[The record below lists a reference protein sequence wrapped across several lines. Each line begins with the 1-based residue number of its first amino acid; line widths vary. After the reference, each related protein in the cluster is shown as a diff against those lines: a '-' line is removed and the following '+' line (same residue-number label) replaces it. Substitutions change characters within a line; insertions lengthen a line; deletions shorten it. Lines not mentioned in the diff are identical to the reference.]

1 MSTMTSQ
8 AQWTVQDIQEGQSD
22 AANPAFAAR
31 KAGAHA
37 SAWAP
42 MLLGTMVLLIAL
54 VGLVLLFLNRGVP
67 RPDRWGF
74 GGFQSLTAV
83 SGAITGML
91 ITRRYPRHPIG
102 WMMLMLA
109 LFAALTGLSEEYAVY
124 AVHTQP
130 GLLPGA
136 TLIAGLLN
144 WLWVPSYALTAIYLP
159 LLFPDGRL
167 LSPRWRIV
175 AWLSAVWIV
184 LNSAWLI
191 LMPGP
196 LPNNAN
202 IENPFGVAA
211 WSDTFLTRLDPRLV
225 VPLVGM
231 LLMLTAAASLVMRYR
246 RSRDA
251 ITRQQ
256 LKWYAYAAVLVSFAG
271 MVGQFSGP
279 VAHIALFVMVTA
291 APASIAVA
299 ILRYRLY
306 DIDLLI
312 NRTLVYGL
320 LTTTVVGVYVL
331 AVATAG
337 TLARAWGDWTAALPA
352 TVLVALLFHPLRV
365 RLQRGV
371 NRLLYGHRDAPLAVL
386 SQLGR
391 RMESAA
397 SPEEILSVLAETV
410 AKALKLPYVAVK
422 LQSND
427 GLITA
432 AEYGR
437 PVEEVTA
444 FPLAHRGKTVGQLLA
459 APRQP
464 GDAFNQ
470 ADTALL
476 ENVAR
481 QAGAAAQAAQLTAD
495 LRRSRQRL
503 VTAREEERR
512 RLRRDLHDGLGPH
525 LASMTLSIDAVARLI
540 GSDPQAATAILKE
553 LKRQSQA
560 AVREI
565 RRLVYDLRPPALDDL
580 GLSAALRESAARY
593 AQSGVHITIDA
604 PDSLPPLPAA
614 VEVAA
619 FRIAQE
625 GMTNVVRHAHARVCH
640 ITLRPEA
647 DCLCVTIE
655 DDGRGLP
662 PHPQSGVGL
671 RSMQER
677 VAELEGRL
685 TLENSPGGGAR
696 ITARLPIREA

>member
-1 MSTMTSQ
+1 
-8 AQWTVQDIQEGQSD
+8 
-22 AANPAFAAR
+22 
-31 KAGAHA
+31 
-37 SAWAP
+37 
-42 MLLGTMVLLIAL
+42 MLLGTVVLLIAL
-54 VGLVLLFLNRGVP
+54 AGLILLFLNRGIP
-67 RPDRWGF
+67 RPNRWGF
-74 GGFQSLTAV
+74 EGFQSLVAV
-83 SGAITGML
+83 SSTITGML
-91 ITRRYPRHPIG
+91 ITRRYPRHPVG
-102 WMMLMLA
+102 WMTLIVA

-130 GLLPGA
+130 RLLPSA
-136 TLIAGLLN
+136 ILVAGLLN
-144 WLWVPSYALTAIYLP
+144 WLWVPSYALAAIYLP
-159 LLFPDGRL
+159 LLFPNGRF

-175 AWLSAVWIV
+175 AWLSAIWIV
-184 LNSAWLI
+184 LSSAWLI
-191 LMPGP
+191 LIPGP
-196 LPNNAN
+196 LPNNAD
-202 IENPFGVAA
+202 IENPFGVEV
-211 WSDTFLTRLDPRLV
+211 WSNTFITALDPRV
-225 VPLVGM
+225 VAPMAGM
-231 LLMLTAAASLVMRYR
+231 LLMLAAAVSLVVRYR

-251 ITRQQ
+251 VTRQQ

-279 VAHIALFVMVTA
+279 VANIALFVMVTA
-291 APASIAVA
+291 VPVSIAVA

-320 LTTTVVGVYVL
+320 LTAIVVGVYVL

-337 TLARAWGDWTAALPA
+337 ALAQAWGDWTAAFLT
-352 TVLVALLFHPLRV
+352 TVVVAILFHPLRM

-371 NRLLYGHRDAPLAVL
+371 NHLLYGQRDAPLTVL
-386 SQLGR
+386 TQLGQ
-391 RMESAA
+391 RMETAV
-397 SPEEILSVLAETV
+397 SPEEMLSILTEALAG
-410 AKALKLPYVAVK
+410 ALKLPYVAVELHGK
-422 LQSND
+422 N
-427 GLITA
+427 GLSKV
-432 AEYGR
+432 AEYGK
-437 PVEEVTA
+437 PIEEVTA
-444 FPLAHRGKTVGQLLA
+444 FPLTHQGKAVGRLLA

-470 ADTALL
+470 ADMALL

-481 QAGAAAQAAQLTAD
+481 QAGAAAQAAQLTAE

-540 GSDPQAATAILKE
+540 DSDPQAATAILKE
-553 LKRQSQA
+553 LKSQSQA

-580 GLSAALRESAARY
+580 GLTAALRESAARY
-593 AQSGVHITIDA
+593 AQSGVRITIDA
-604 PDSLPPLPAA
+604 PDPLPPLPAA

-625 GMTNVVRHAHARVCH
+625 GMTNTLRHAHARTCRVS
-640 ITLRPEA
+640 LKPER
-647 DCLCVTIE
+647 DCLCITIE
-655 DDGRGLP
+655 DDGHGLP
-662 PHPQSGVGL
+662 ARPRLGVGL

-685 TLENSPGGGAR
+685 ILGNSPAGGAR
-696 ITARLPIREA
+696 IAARLPILET